1 MTAKLLSVKKES
13 DRNFTTAECLLAFDK
28 DEDKEKVLNLMRKFS
43 SMVRFAYKRLLEK
56 MERKELKKL
65 LAQKYRINTRYS
77 DDAIFLAQQTLDSC
91 VERGQNPKKIVFG
104 SRELFE
110 KLKKK
115 HLTGKRREKLRQEW
129 EERRYGFLYSRG
141 DKSKGGNLNL
151 RLVNLNGQW
160 HLRINLGNG
169 EYLWAKVVRFA
180 KRKKDMWISFVWDLT
195 QAERTGNWFAYTVR
209 LKLRNGKIYAQISKE
224 EKLPEITIKRENGV
238 IGIDINAYP
247 FHLAL
252 SWTSRDG
259 NLEKYE
265 RISLNGL
272 LDGNADKREYLS
284 WHIAHQVVEIAK
296 REGKAIVMEN
306 LGKIPKGRR
315 GDGMPKL
322 RQKLQ
327 KWIYKGL
334 LEKIEV
340 VGKRNGVQVIK
351 VNPAYT
357 SVIGK
362 IKYAPIYRIDKDVA
376 GAYVIARRGLGFKER
391 IPKNYKKLLE
401 DKEFLSYSVARVEDR
416 IAKLKKEIEGEKNE
430 YKRNKLKSELRRLKR
445 ELKLL
450 LKFLLDSG
458 KSEPATQQPVNRE
471 MERVRGRVKSLQKSW
486 RVLSVALAF
495 SCLESFRDYADWV
508 GVACRASPSL
518 PGQGTTAQNM
528 CSFIRFG

>member
-1 MTAKLLSVKKES
+1 MTAKLLSVKKKN
-13 DRNFTTAECLLAFDK
+13 DCNFITVECLLAFDK

-56 MERKELKKL
+56 MERKELKKML
-65 LAQKYRINTRYS
+65 SQKYGINTRYS
-77 DDAIFLAQQTLDSC
+77 DSAIFLAQQTLDSC
-91 VERGQNPKKIVFG
+91 LQRGQNPKKLVFG

-110 KLKKK
+110 KLKKM

-151 RLVNLNGQW
+151 RLVNLDNQW

-180 KRKKDMWISFVWDLT
+180 KRKKDRWISFVWDLT
-195 QAERTGNWFAYTVR
+195 QAEKTGNWFAYTVR
-209 LKLRNGKIYAQISKE
+209 LKLKNGKIYAQISKE
-224 EKLPEITIKRENGV
+224 EKFPEITITKENGV

-252 SWTSRDG
+252 AWTSRDG

-272 LDGNADKREYLS
+272 LDENANKREYLV
-284 WHIAHQVVEIAK
+284 WQIAHQVVEIAK
-296 REGKAIVMEN
+296 REGKAIVVEN
-306 LGKIPKGRR
+306 LEKVPKGRR

-327 KWIYKGL
+327 KWIYRGL

-340 VGKRNGVQVIK
+340 VGKRNGVQLIK

-362 IKYAPIYRIDKDVA
+362 LKYAPIYGIDKDIA
-376 GAYVIARRGLGFKER
+376 SAYVIARRGLGFKESL
-391 IPKNYKKLLE
+391 PKNYRKLLE

-416 IAKLKKEIEGEKNE
+416 I
-430 YKRNKLKSELRRLKR
+430 LRRR
-445 ELKLL
+445 
-450 LKFLLDSG
+450 
-458 KSEPATQQPVNRE
+458 
-471 MERVRGRVKSLQKSW
+471 
-486 RVLSVALAF
+486 
-495 SCLESFRDYADWV
+495 
-508 GVACRASPSL
+508 
-518 PGQGTTAQNM
+518 
-528 CSFIRFG
+528 